1 MEIMKAFNIKEGK
14 EIGIIKNA
22 IKDAILDGKIKNDK
36 EDAFAYMVKKAE
48 KLKLFLKKWN
58 I

>member
-1 MEIMKAFNIKEGK
+1 MKAFNIKEGR

-22 IKDAILDGKIKNDK
+22 IKDAILDGEIKNDK
-36 EDAFAYMVKKAE
+36 KEAFAFMLKKAK
-48 KLKLFLKKWN
+48 KLNLFLNKWN

>member
-1 MEIMKAFNIKEGK
+1 MKVFNIKEGK

-36 EDAFAYMVKKAE
+36 EEAVAYMLKKAG
-48 KLKLFLKKWN
+48 KLNLFLKK
-58 I
+58 

>member
-1 MEIMKAFNIKEGK
+1 MQLFNIQPGK
-14 EIGIIKNA
+14 EIGILKNA

-36 EDAFAYMVKKAE
+36 EEALKFIIKTAKK
-48 KLKLFLKKWN
+48 LNLQPV